1 MSKLIDIAVKSKTA
15 PKDTNCLWYDET
27 VNRLKIF
34 DSNGWRTISGGGEG
48 SAGVSSI
55 NGVEGDILLKN
66 IGGQSI
72 IGGGNIEFPTVATTS
87 KAGLV
92 KPGNGL
98 SVSPTGALNLNTAS
112 TNTFGGV
119 KVDGVTIKINNGIIS
134 AEGASAAPIYG
145 TYAEIKNLYQT
156 DKLIDGGWYVIT
168 DYEATV
174 DEYYRNRDEFPVS
187 TPNNYKLEIVLHFIN
202 GTFSPDTIAIHP
214 ADIPE
219 IFEIKY
225 DFFNSDYTHRWADT
239 NNGKGV
245 IFYMKDR
252 HNNELNYDFK
262 NIGYNIDDHFYYT
275 FSSNSGSDLS
285 TYNYGVRNVK
295 ISSTEDLP
303 NIIFMW
309 ATDEMGIYNV
319 NMTECNN
326 CVFTRPVSGIT
337 ANWCYNLYVNAGAS
351 NCTFDSCYN
360 VRIFADAFSDDIY
373 GYLTNVLIKDNNN
386 LYINSTNNSGIHD
399 VSIIENLYDDD
410 SEHDL
415 IIPSEH
421 KGTLIYGVTSRGTIG
436 CRNLLD
442 NGDILIPITYD
453 ELYSLYE
460 NKELSVGAKYLITD
474 YTPIVGNPEKY
485 VIEYD
490 DDYKIIVTATGP
502 AAFNTD
508 AEIYDEYG
516 DMSGYKIK
524 YWFDVRNEEA
534 AHLFQWLESP
544 FDVITLYIPSAPEG
558 YDFEAQV
565 IRYSDGDKDN
575 KYCWSL
581 IGAEQAFIYTDNEI
595 PSNGDRIYMP
605 DVSGEE
611 KEFEELLKV
620 KDFYPAGVSS
630 AKGTIY
636 YMEDMFGNSAPYDFI
651 NMRRFDEVTEDYIGA
666 FENPRRCS
674 NCKIVYPFTEAGL
687 DIPLVTIPRGW
698 YNITVYAFPG
708 IPVADEFRYFPN
720 SSDNKCNLWV
730 GYDSSFKI
738 KEVNIFDD
746 GSGGELQIPITH
758 QELWELQHRGQLV
771 PGAQYRLIDY
781 AARFGGDEDD
791 TYHITSNTPPIDII
805 VTALSN
811 VNISS
816 DAKVIPY
823 TPLGSDGYIAGYE
836 MNDYWNIK
844 YNLHAYHWNPTSRSI
859 ILAYPIENSGKLD
872 KVYEFFRDSSKDDGD
887 EGAKAWVSCNGI
899 IVYTATETPS
909 RDDIVYYNG
918 REYPIASYCNGYTGA
933 ITYLKDEY
941 GNSANFDFKSLIYED
956 FHTDIL
962 YYSIGHYNP
971 NTNYSNDES
980 IEELGPKDIVINSG
994 SYDYVP
1000 YIIIDVWGGSGADFP
1015 NKNITLNNCSHI
1027 KLQGYAFN
1035 LIFNACYDIYLERNG
1050 GLDDSNFEGISDL
1063 TVDLNGSIRNL
1074 TVLNA
1079 LFYDEGKQLSESY
1092 EGVNKA
1098 ISFLVSNGD
1107 TPIINNLIQ
1116 RSEPS

>member
-214 ADIPE
+214 GDGGTFVE

-225 DFFNSDYTHRWADT
+225 DFFNRAYTHRWADT

-262 NIGYNIDDHFYYT
+262 NIGYNIDDRFFYT
-275 FSSNSGSDLS
+275 FSDGDGDDLS
-285 TYNYGVRNVK
+285 NRNYGVGNVK
-295 ISSTEDLP
+295 IVSTKDLP

-319 NMTECNN
+319 NMTECEN
-326 CVFTRPVSGIT
+326 CIFSRPVSGIT
-337 ANWCYNLYVNAGAS
+337 ANWCYNLYVNADVS

-360 VRIFADAFSDDIY
+360 VEIFTDDTHKN
-373 GYLTNVLIKDNNN
+373 LTNVLIKDNNN
-386 LYINSTNNSGIHD
+386 LYINSNTSEVGIHN
-399 VSIIENLYDDD
+399 VSIIESLYNDDIG
-410 SEHDL
+410 HDL

-421 KGTLIYGVTSRGTIG
+421 KGTLIYGVTSSGTIG

-442 NGDILIPITYD
+442 NGDILIPIIYD

-474 YTPIVGNPEKY
+474 YTPMVGNYEKY
-485 VIEYD
+485 CVEYE

-502 AAFNTD
+502 NTFSTD
-508 AEIYDEYG
+508 AELYDEYG
-516 DMSGYKIK
+516 YCTGYKIK

-534 AHLFQWLESP
+534 TYLFKWLESP
-544 FDVITLYIPSAPEG
+544 FDLITLYMPSAP
-558 YDFEAQV
+558 DFFEFKVQAT
-565 IRYSDGDKDN
+565 RYSDGDKDN
-575 KYCWSL
+575 KYCWKLVGSEFFL
-581 IGAEQAFIYTDNEI
+581 IHTDNEI
-595 PSNGDRIYMP
+595 PSNGDRIYIL
-605 DVSGEE
+605 DASDDEE
-611 KEFEELLKV
+611 DFEELLKV
-620 KDFYPAGVSS
+620 KDFCPAGMSS

-651 NMRRFDEVTEDYIGA
+651 IMRRFDEVTEDYIGA
-666 FENPRRCS
+666 FVNPWQCS

-687 DIPLVTIPRGW
+687 DIPLVTIPMYW
-698 YNITVYAFPG
+698 YNVTVYAFPG
-708 IPVADEFRYFPN
+708 IPFADEFRYFPN
-720 SSDNKCNLWV
+720 FSDFKCNLWV

-738 KEVNIFDD
+738 KEVNIFDG

-758 QELWELQHRGQLV
+758 QELWELKQHGQLI

-781 AARFGGDEDD
+781 AARFDGMEDN
-791 TYHITSNTPPIDII
+791 TYHITSNTPPINII

-811 VNISS
+811 SDISS
-816 DAKVIPY
+816 DAKTTTYV
-823 TPLGSDGYIAGYE
+823 PLGSDGYIPGYSGGDE
-836 MNDYWNIK
+836 NIK
-844 YNLHAYHWNPTSRSI
+844 YNIDAYNLWNPTSRSI
-859 ILAYPIENSGKLD
+859 ILAYPIEHSGKLD
-872 KVYEFFRDSSKDDGD
+872 KVYEFFRDSSKDEGD
-887 EGAKAWVSCNGI
+887 EDAKAWVSCNGI

-933 ITYLKDEY
+933 ITYLKDKY

-956 FHTDIL
+956 FHTNIL

-980 IEELGPKDIVINSG
+980 IEEYGPKDIVINSG

-1000 YIIIDVWGGSGADFP
+1000 YIIIDVWGGNGADFP
-1015 NKNITLNNCSHI
+1015 NENITLNDCSHI

-1035 LIFNACYDIYLERNG
+1035 LVFNSCNRIYLERNG
-1050 GLDDSNFEGISDL
+1050 GLDDSNFEVISDL
-1063 TVDLNGSIRNL
+1063 TVTSTGNIKNL
-1074 TVLNA
+1074 TVLKA
-1079 LFYDEGKQLSESY
+1079 LFYDEDLELPESY

-1098 ISFLVSNGD
+1098 ISFLVSHGD
-1107 TPIINNLIQ
+1107 TPIVNNTIQ
-1116 RSEPS
+1116 SAGPS